1 MLIKNNNVKRNVSYT
16 QGKSSPSCASGYN
29 SVYKINL
36 SDQLYFYSSVNRI
49 FPLVIVNCC
58 IFFFQSLFNLLEFRR
73 LVLNYKPPSNAQD
86 LPRNQKVKFW
96 KIFEQNIYDIH
107 VLLSVLA
114 FGTFDFQTVSDLNV
128 NPLISTSLVTS
139 YS

>member
-1 MLIKNNNVKRNVSYT
+1 MLNSNFNDRLNIFFSWRNSARSQGLSPPFFLFTSWQPPSKTPGAVFFSLFVYILNCYYFSILLLIKNNNVKRNVIYT

-58 IFFFQSLFNLLEFRR
+58 IFFFSRYSIFWNLE
-73 LVLNYKPPSNAQD
+73 D
-86 LPRNQKVKFW
+86 
-96 KIFEQNIYDIH
+96 
-107 VLLSVLA
+107 
-114 FGTFDFQTVSDLNV
+114 
-128 NPLISTSLVTS
+128 
-139 YS
+139 